1 VPMLTLGEASRVCGV
16 PKSTLSRAIKS
27 GRMSATRNDTG
38 GYAIDPAELHRVY
51 PFRPADP
58 AETPATGRATSS
70 AVHHA
75 TPCDSSDLD
84 RATPSDYE
92 VALRL
97 AAAEAEMRGLRDMVE
112 ELRRARDGW
121 QAQAQRLALTAPIP
135 VPAPSPAGVVPS
147 VPIAQPGWA
156 WPWRRRA

>member
-1 VPMLTLGEASRVCGV
+1 MLTLGEASRVCGV
-16 PKSTLSRAIKS
+16 PKSTLARAIKS

-38 GYAIDPAELHRVY
+38 GYAIDPAELHRCY
-51 PFRPADP
+51 PFKP
-58 AETPATGRATSS
+58 AETPATGSAPSS

-75 TPCDSSDLD
+75 TPSNSSNSD
-84 RATPSDYE
+84 RATHPDYE

-112 ELRRARDGW
+112 ELRRARDDW

-135 VPAPSPAGVVPS
+135 VPAPSLVRVVPS
-147 VPIAQPGWA
+147 VPIAQPGWL

>member
-16 PKSTLSRAIKS
+16 PKSTVSRAIKS

-51 PFRPADP
+51 PFRPAEP
-58 AETPATGRATSS
+58 AATPATGSPTGS

-75 TPCDSSDLD
+75 TPRDSSDLD
-84 RATPSDYE
+84 GATPPDHE

-97 AAAEAEMRGLRDMVE
+97 ATAEAELRGLRDMVE
-112 ELRRARDGW
+112 ELRRARDDW

-135 VPAPSPAGVVPS
+135 AAAPSPARVVPA
-147 VPIAQPGWA
+147 VPIARPGW